1 MSQQVYVLKLKT
13 GEELIARIDT
23 ENMEPTM
30 VLDQP
35 MGIQIMMHP
44 QDQTEHMS
52 SNVQHHLEL
61 FPWMMAS
68 ADKKFTISSDQ
79 VLTKGKARDEMEKQ
93 YLSAIT
99 GLSL

>member
-1 MSQQVYVLKLKT
+1 MSQKVYVLKLKS
-13 GEELIARIDT
+13 GEELIARIDS
-23 ENMEPTM
+23 ENEEPTI

-35 MGIQIMMHP
+35 MGIQVMMQQGMNKP
-44 QDQTEHMS
+44 GFAM
-52 SNVQHHLEL
+52 L
-61 FPWMMAS
+61 PWMMAS
-68 ADKKFTISSDQ
+68 ADTKFTISSDQ